1 MHMTKYILTS
11 VHYVGTVQFNYDNA
25 GLMVFYSVLDAQLN
39 ESQLVGLLRKL
50 PREEQDLQKLNETQY
65 FTVKKV
71 SEDLS
76 FDNFWREY
84 DKKIHPHRCEPFW
97 NKLSDVKRLAA
108 LKSVGP
114 YNAYLDRTG
123 VAKAN
128 PENFL
133 KKEYYR
139 TDWSKEK

>member
-1 MHMTKYILTS
+1 MLTS
-11 VHYVGTVQFNYDNA
+11 VHYTGMVQFEYDDK
-25 GLMVFYSVLDAQLN
+25 GLLLFYSVLDADLS
-39 ESQLVGLLRKL
+39 EAQLVGLLNKL
-50 PREEQDLQKLNETQY
+50 PRKAEWLAQLNETKY

-97 NKLSDVKRLAA
+97 NKMSDVKRLAA
-108 LKSVGP
+108 LKAIGP
-114 YNAYLDRTG
+114 YNSYLQRTG

-139 TDWSKEK
+139 TNWAKE